1 MDMAEDED
9 EWRYSLEDLEDD
21 QPAGEGSRNGG
32 NVAGDFL
39 PDQALEPGEIDLEN
53 AVFVA
58 LGVVIAGLVFVAFL
72 LALT

>member
-1 MDMAEDED
+1 MADDED
-9 EWRYSLEDLEDD
+9 EWRFSLEDLEDEP
-21 QPAGEGSRNGG
+21 PAATEPDDGG

-39 PDQALEPGEIDLEN
+39 PDETLEPGEIDFEN

-58 LGVVIAGLVFVAFL
+58 LGVVLAGLAFVAFV